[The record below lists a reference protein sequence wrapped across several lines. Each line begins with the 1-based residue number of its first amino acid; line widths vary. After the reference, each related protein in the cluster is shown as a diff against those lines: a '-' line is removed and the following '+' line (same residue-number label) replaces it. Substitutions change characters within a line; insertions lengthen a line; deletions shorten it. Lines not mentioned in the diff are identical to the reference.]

1 VGAGGRGI
9 RLFPGRS
16 LRGRVARSLAGINA
30 WLRPVDAAARASAL
44 APAVASNF
52 VPTAAPARADALTA
66 VVGPPWSIAFYYG
79 TAEPRLPLQLLEFDL
94 AVVEP
99 GYGFEPSTAADTR
112 TRWLAYVSVGEVH
125 CSRNYHADIPEHW
138 IIGRNSAWQADIV
151 DQGAPG
157 WPAFFVER
165 VIAPL
170 WQRGYR
176 GFFLDALDSYLPI
189 TDNDVQRERNRAG
202 LVAVIR
208 AIRERFANAQ
218 LILNRGF
225 ELLPRV
231 HGEVYAI
238 AFESLFKGW
247 NERRREYVDVPPG
260 DRHWLLEQA
269 GVARALYG
277 LPVIAIDYCPPED
290 VLGARDTVER
300 IRSLGLV
307 AYVGD
312 GHLQALNLAAARRG

>member
-1 VGAGGRGI
+1 M
-9 RLFPGRS
+9 
-16 LRGRVARSLAGINA
+16 
-30 WLRPVDAAARASAL
+30 
-44 APAVASNF
+44 
-52 VPTAAPARADALTA
+52 
-66 VVGPPWSIAFYYG
+66 
-79 TAEPRLPLQLLEFDL
+79 
-94 AVVEP
+94 EP
-99 GYGFEPSTAADTR
+99 GYAFEPSTAA
-112 TRWLAYVSVGEVH
+112 RWLAYVSVGEVH
-125 CSRNYHADIPEHW
+125 CSRNYHGDIPEHW

-176 GFFLDALDSYLPI
+176 GFFLDALDSCLLI
-189 TDNDVQRERNRAG
+189 ADNDMQRERNQAG

-208 AIRERFANAQ
+208 AIRERFADAR

-225 ELLPRV
+225 ELLPAV
-231 HGEVYAI
+231 HGEIYAI

-269 GVARALYG
+269 GKARALYG

-300 IRSLGLV
+300 IRSLGFV

-312 GHLQALNLAAARRG
+312 GRLQALNLAAARRS

>member
-1 VGAGGRGI
+1 VGADGRGI
-9 RLFPGRS
+9 RRAPARS
-16 LRGRVARSLAGINA
+16 FRGRVARSLAGVNA
-30 WLRPVDAAARASAL
+30 WLRPVDADARASAL
-44 APAVASNF
+44 ASTVASPLAPNLGSNLA
-52 VPTAAPARADALTA
+52 PTAA
-66 VVGPPWSIAFYYG
+66 PPWSIAFYYG
-79 TAEPRLPLQLLEFDL
+79 AAEPRLASQLLEFDL

-99 GYGFEPSTAADTR
+99 GYAFEPRTEADPR

-151 DQGAPG
+151 DQGAAG
-157 WPAFFVER
+157 WPAFFVEH

-208 AIRERFANAQ
+208 AIRARFANAQ

-231 HGEVYAI
+231 HGEIYAI

-269 GVARALYG
+269 GMARALYG
-277 LPVIAIDYCPPED
+277 LPVIAVDYCPPED

-312 GHLQALNLAAARRG
+312 GRLQALNLAAARRG

>member
-1 VGAGGRGI
+1 VGAAERGI
-9 RLFPGRS
+9 RRAPGRS

-30 WLRPVDAAARASAL
+30 WLRPVDAPARASAL
-44 APAVASNF
+44 APA
-52 VPTAAPARADALTA
+52 DALTA
-66 VVGPPWSIAFYYG
+66 VAAPPWSIAFYYG
-79 TAEPRLPLQLLEFDL
+79 AAEPRLPSQLLEFDL

-112 TRWLAYVSVGEVH
+112 THWLAYVSVGEVH

-138 IIGRNSAWQADIV
+138 IIGRNSTWQADIV
-151 DQGAPG
+151 DQGVPD

-170 WQRGYR
+170 WRRGYR

-189 TDNDVQRERNRAG
+189 TDNDAQRERNRAG
-202 LVAVIR
+202 LVAVVR
-208 AIRERFANAQ
+208 AIRERFADAQ

-231 HGEVYAI
+231 HGEIYAI

-247 NERRREYVDVPPG
+247 NERRREYVDVPPA

-269 GVARALYG
+269 GMARALYG

-312 GHLQALNLAAARRG
+312 GRLQALNLAAARRG

>member
-1 VGAGGRGI
+1 VEGAT
-9 RLFPGRS
+9 
-16 LRGRVARSLAGINA
+16 
-30 WLRPVDAAARASAL
+30 RASVL
-44 APAVASNF
+44 APAQAPDHAPTVARDHAPDHASDRA
-52 VPTAAPARADALTA
+52 PTAAPS
-66 VVGPPWSIAFYYG
+66 WSIAFYYG
-79 TAEPRLPLQLLEFDL
+79 AAEPQLPSQLLEFDL

-99 GYGFEPSTAADTR
+99 GYGFEPSTVADTR

-138 IIGRNSAWQADIV
+138 IIGRNSAWQADII

-157 WPAFFVER
+157 WAAFFIER

-176 GFFLDALDSYLPI
+176 GFFLDTLDSYLSI
-189 TDNDVQRERNRAG
+189 TDNDVLRERNRAG
-202 LVAVIR
+202 LVAVVR
-208 AIRERFANAQ
+208 AIRERFADAQ

-225 ELLPRV
+225 ELLPAV
-231 HGEVYAI
+231 HGEIYAI

-247 NERRREYVDVPPG
+247 NERRREYVEVPPG

-269 GVARALYG
+269 GMARALYG

-290 VLGARDTVER
+290 VLGARDTVAR

-312 GHLQALNLAAARRG
+312 GRLQVLNLAAARRGQ

>member
-1 VGAGGRGI
+1 MGVAFATRARPFASRPGCPVAGR
-9 RLFPGRS
+9 
-16 LRGRVARSLAGINA
+16 AINA
-30 WLRPVDAAARASAL
+30 WLRPVDAAAHASELAAPVASPVALNL
-44 APAVASNF
+44 APAVA
-52 VPTAAPARADALTA
+52 A
-66 VVGPPWSIAFYYG
+66 PPWSIAFYYG
-79 TAEPRLPLQLLEFDL
+79 AAEPRLASQLLEFDL

-99 GYGFEPSTAADTR
+99 GYGFEPSTEAGTR

-138 IIGRNSAWQADIV
+138 IIGRNSAWQADII

-157 WPAFFVER
+157 WSAFFVER

-189 TDNDVQRERNRAG
+189 TDTDAQRQRNREG
-202 LVAVIR
+202 LVAVVR
-208 AIRERFANAQ
+208 AIRERFADAQ

-231 HGEVYAI
+231 HGEIYAI

-247 NERRREYVDVPPG
+247 NERRREYVDVPPC

-269 GVARALYG
+269 GMARTLYG

-312 GHLQALNLAAARRG
+312 GRLQALNLAAARRG